1 MSSEIDL
8 VTLSSEEWRE
18 MLASAAV
25 LDLVHG
31 GYYRARPT
39 AILFFCSP
47 ENAPDGWP
55 GEFTD
60 GSPDLPRAQVGEVEV
75 AGEVSENL
83 LSVRL
88 IVSNWAAV
96 RAVKQAFD
104 RGEYQGRFQQFVLDQ
119 EAALRGRSEDRLWL
133 RAQFERLRSH
143 SRGALISN
151 R

>member
-1 MSSEIDL
+1 
-8 VTLSSEEWRE
+8 
-18 MLASAAV
+18 MLATAAV

-47 ENAPDGWP
+47 ENAPEGWP
-55 GEFTD
+55 GEYPD
-60 GSPDLPRAQVGEVEV
+60 GSPDLPRALVGEVEV
-75 AGEVSENL
+75 AGEVSEKL
-83 LSVRL
+83 ISVRL
-88 IVSNWAAV
+88 VVSNWAAV

-104 RGEYQGRFQQFVLDQ
+104 QGEYLGRFQEFVMAQ

-133 RAQFERLRSH
+133 HAQFDRLRAH
-143 SRGALISN
+143 SRGALIAD